1 MSTPTTKWVPPCH
14 CLPSAGCFQVFHPRR
29 PQGEHADLGLDP
41 VVRVPDEER
50 QSCLL
55 HMDGLRVTG
64 LVQVEAHQERT
75 AVLVFLE
82 LIVARFAAQA
92 PVGFLAVDQH
102 VLNQALALDDA
113 RGGGGVEVRARRDA
127 RRRPWHSSRRD
138 CGGVVRRRRRLGNF
152 RTRRGGTGPRRHQD
166 GEQAHGAGR
175 QARREAGHQAL
186 LASVGVAALGAAQQL
201 GECGRHLARLLVAL
215 LRLLD
220 QHPGEDRRQLPRHVG
235 PQALD
240 GRRLRLVVLHQLLGQ
255 AAAAER
261 RLPRQQEVRHAAQ
274 AVDVGADIGA
284 VKVDRLLRG
293 HVNGRSENRAGLRM
307 RVVGV
312 GSLGEAEIGDF
323 GSAVGEQEDVGGT
336 VGDLESGPYLEAIR
350 QFKQKNWNDVL
361 IMLVAPILWIPT
373 IKEFK
378 TKPLQNSVKEMQS
391 FGLQPDILLCR
402 IDREMP
408 TKMLDKIS
416 HLTNVPREAV
426 FDAPDVKTIYQ
437 VPIEFYN
444 RHIDDL
450 IADKFHLKR
459 NGCRIHKYRE
469 LVEKYVDHADMPVV
483 NIAIVGKYDNCDE
496 AYLSLKE
503 AVYHAAVE
511 HEVKAEIKWINAK
524 ELDQAKDMRGVW
536 KYFEDID
543 GVIVPG
549 GFDSS
554 GVEGKIRAI
563 KYVREKKIP
572 FLGICLGLQ
581 CSVIEIARNVCHLE
595 GANSVEFDKDTK
607 HPVIHFVEGQEKIRK
622 KSGTMRLGAYD
633 CELVKGSIIHELYK
647 KGSISERHRHRY
659 EVNGD
664 YVAQLDKV
672 QFVVSGVNPDTKLIE
687 MMELDRAIHPF
698 FVATQAHPEFKSR
711 LGSPA
716 PLFDGLIQ
724 AAIKSKAEKALS
736 NTT

>member
-1 MSTPTTKWVPPCH
+1 MGSKYIAILGGVISGTGKGI
-14 CLPSAGCFQVFHPRR
+14 SA
-29 PQGEHADLGLDP
+29 A
-41 VVRVPDEER
+41 
-50 QSCLL
+50 S
-55 HMDGLRVTG
+55 
-64 LVQVEAHQERT
+64 
-75 AVLVFLE
+75 
-82 LIVARFAAQA
+82 I
-92 PVGFLAVDQH
+92 GFL
-102 VLNQALALDDA
+102 L
-113 RGGGGVEVRARRDA
+113 
-127 RRRPWHSSRRD
+127 S
-138 CGGVVRRRRRLGNF
+138 
-152 RTRRGGTGPRRHQD
+152 
-166 GEQAHGAGR
+166 
-175 QARREAGHQAL
+175 
-186 LASVGVAALGAAQQL
+186 
-201 GECGRHLARLLVAL
+201 
-215 LRLLD
+215 
-220 QHPGEDRRQLPRHVG
+220 
-235 PQALD
+235 
-240 GRRLRLVVLHQLLGQ
+240 
-255 AAAAER
+255 
-261 RLPRQQEVRHAAQ
+261 
-274 AVDVGADIGA
+274 
-284 VKVDRLLRG
+284 LRG
-293 HVNGRSENRAGLRM
+293 HKVQPIKFDPYFNTNAGVLAPREHGEVFLCDDGSETDLDLGHYERIIGVPVSGKNIMTSGTLYKELLAEEEEGKYLGQTVQVIPHLTDKIQNRLIA
-307 RVVGV
+307 
-312 GSLGEAEIGDF
+312 LGKETEI
-323 GSAVGEQEDVGGT
+323 VICEIGGT
-336 VGDLESGPYLEAIR
+336 VGDLESGPYLEALR
-350 QFKQKNWNDVL
+350 QFKQKNWDDVL

-408 TKMLDKIS
+408 TKMLDKIAN
-416 HLTNVPREAV
+416 LTNVPREAV

-469 LVEKYVDHADMPVV
+469 LVEKYVNHADMPVV

-511 HEVKAEIKWINAK
+511 HEVRADIKWINAK
-524 ELDQAKDMRGVW
+524 ELEQAKDMRGVW

-543 GVIVPG
+543 GAIVPG

-563 KYVREKKIP
+563 KYVREKRIP

-581 CSVIEIARNVCHLE
+581 CAVIEIARNLCHLE

-622 KSGTMRLGAYD
+622 KSGTMRLGAFD

-647 KGSISERHRHRY
+647 KTTISERHRHRY
-659 EVNGD
+659 EVNAD
-664 YVAQLDKV
+664 YVSHLEKEK
-672 QFVVSGVNPDTKLIE
+672 FVTSGVNPDTKLIE
-687 MMELDRAIHPF
+687 MMELDRAAHPF

-716 PLFDGLIQ
+716 PLFNGLIQ
-724 AAIKSKAEKALS
+724 AAIKSKLEKNLP

>member
-1 MSTPTTKWVPPCH
+1 MAKYIAILGGVISGTGKGI
-14 CLPSAGCFQVFHPRR
+14 SA
-29 PQGEHADLGLDP
+29 A
-41 VVRVPDEER
+41 
-50 QSCLL
+50 S
-55 HMDGLRVTG
+55 
-64 LVQVEAHQERT
+64 
-75 AVLVFLE
+75 
-82 LIVARFAAQA
+82 I
-92 PVGFLAVDQH
+92 GFL
-102 VLNQALALDDA
+102 L
-113 RGGGGVEVRARRDA
+113 
-127 RRRPWHSSRRD
+127 S
-138 CGGVVRRRRRLGNF
+138 
-152 RTRRGGTGPRRHQD
+152 
-166 GEQAHGAGR
+166 
-175 QARREAGHQAL
+175 
-186 LASVGVAALGAAQQL
+186 
-201 GECGRHLARLLVAL
+201 
-215 LRLLD
+215 
-220 QHPGEDRRQLPRHVG
+220 
-235 PQALD
+235 
-240 GRRLRLVVLHQLLGQ
+240 
-255 AAAAER
+255 
-261 RLPRQQEVRHAAQ
+261 
-274 AVDVGADIGA
+274 
-284 VKVDRLLRG
+284 LRG
-293 HVNGRSENRAGLRM
+293 HKVQPIKFDPYFNTNAGVLAPREHGEVFLCDDGSETDLDLGHYERIIGVPVSGKNIMTSGTLYKELLTEEEEGKYLGQTVQVIPHLTDKIQNRLKE
-307 RVVGV
+307 
-312 GSLGEAEIGDF
+312 LGKDAEI
-323 GSAVGEQEDVGGT
+323 VICEVGGT

-350 QFKQKNWNDVL
+350 QFKQKNWDDVL

-408 TKMLDKIS
+408 TKMLDKIA

-459 NGCRIHKYRE
+459 NGCRIHKYRD

-483 NIAIVGKYDNCDE
+483 NIGIVGKYDNCDE

-524 ELDQAKDMRGVW
+524 ELEQAKDMRGVW

-543 GVIVPG
+543 GVVVPG

-581 CSVIEIARNVCHLE
+581 CAVIEIARNVCHLE
-595 GANSVEFDKDTK
+595 GANSVEFDKETK

-633 CELVKGSIIHELYK
+633 CELIKGSIIHELYK
-647 KGSISERHRHRY
+647 KTTISERHRHRY

-664 YVAQLDKV
+664 YVSQLDKA
-672 QFVVSGVNPDTKLIE
+672 QFVVSGVNPETKLIE
-687 MMELDRAIHPF
+687 MMELDRSIHPF

-711 LGSPA
+711 LGCPA

-724 AAIKSKAEKALS
+724 AAIKSKNEKGIS

>member
-1 MSTPTTKWVPPCH
+1 MAKYIAILCGVISGTGKGI
-14 CLPSAGCFQVFHPRR
+14 SA
-29 PQGEHADLGLDP
+29 A
-41 VVRVPDEER
+41 
-50 QSCLL
+50 S
-55 HMDGLRVTG
+55 
-64 LVQVEAHQERT
+64 
-75 AVLVFLE
+75 
-82 LIVARFAAQA
+82 I
-92 PVGFLAVDQH
+92 GFL
-102 VLNQALALDDA
+102 L
-113 RGGGGVEVRARRDA
+113 
-127 RRRPWHSSRRD
+127 S
-138 CGGVVRRRRRLGNF
+138 
-152 RTRRGGTGPRRHQD
+152 
-166 GEQAHGAGR
+166 
-175 QARREAGHQAL
+175 
-186 LASVGVAALGAAQQL
+186 
-201 GECGRHLARLLVAL
+201 
-215 LRLLD
+215 
-220 QHPGEDRRQLPRHVG
+220 
-235 PQALD
+235 
-240 GRRLRLVVLHQLLGQ
+240 
-255 AAAAER
+255 
-261 RLPRQQEVRHAAQ
+261 
-274 AVDVGADIGA
+274 
-284 VKVDRLLRG
+284 LRG
-293 HVNGRSENRAGLRM
+293 HKVQPIKFDPYFNTNAGVLAPREHGEVFLCDDGSETDLD
-307 RVVGV
+307 
-312 GSLGEAEIGDF
+312 LGHYERIIGTPVSVRNIMTSGTLYKELLAEEEEGKYLGQTVQVIPHLTDKIQARLTELGKDAEI
-323 GSAVGEQEDVGGT
+323 VICEVGGT

-350 QFKQKNWNDVL
+350 QFKQKNWDDVL

-408 TKMLDKIS
+408 AKMLDKIS

-524 ELDQAKDMRGVW
+524 ELEQAKDMRGVW
-536 KYFEDID
+536 KYFDDID

-581 CSVIEIARNVCHLE
+581 CAVIEIARSVCHLE
-595 GANSVEFDKDTK
+595 NANSIEFDKDTK

-633 CELVKGSIIHELYK
+633 CELVKGSLIHDLYK
-647 KGSISERHRHRY
+647 KATISERHRHRY
-659 EVNGD
+659 EVNSEYISALPNGGSQLGC
-664 YVAQLDKV
+664 AQFL
-672 QFVVSGVNPDTKLIE
+672 VSGINPETKLIE
-687 MMELDRAIHPF
+687 MMELDRTVHPF

-716 PLFDGLIQ
+716 PLFNGLIQ
-724 AAIKSKAEKALS
+724 AAIKSKSEKTPS

>member
-1 MSTPTTKWVPPCH
+1 MASKYIAILGGVISGTGKGI
-14 CLPSAGCFQVFHPRR
+14 SA
-29 PQGEHADLGLDP
+29 A
-41 VVRVPDEER
+41 
-50 QSCLL
+50 S
-55 HMDGLRVTG
+55 
-64 LVQVEAHQERT
+64 
-75 AVLVFLE
+75 
-82 LIVARFAAQA
+82 I
-92 PVGFLAVDQH
+92 GFL
-102 VLNQALALDDA
+102 L
-113 RGGGGVEVRARRDA
+113 
-127 RRRPWHSSRRD
+127 S
-138 CGGVVRRRRRLGNF
+138 
-152 RTRRGGTGPRRHQD
+152 
-166 GEQAHGAGR
+166 
-175 QARREAGHQAL
+175 
-186 LASVGVAALGAAQQL
+186 
-201 GECGRHLARLLVAL
+201 
-215 LRLLD
+215 
-220 QHPGEDRRQLPRHVG
+220 
-235 PQALD
+235 
-240 GRRLRLVVLHQLLGQ
+240 
-255 AAAAER
+255 
-261 RLPRQQEVRHAAQ
+261 
-274 AVDVGADIGA
+274 
-284 VKVDRLLRG
+284 LRG
-293 HVNGRSENRAGLRM
+293 HKVQPIKFDPYFNTNAGVLAPREHGEVFLCDDGSETDLDLGHYERII
-307 RVVGV
+307 GV
-312 GSLGEAEIGDF
+312 QVSSKNIMTSGTLYKELLAEEEEGKYLGQTVQVIPHLTDKIQARLTELGKETEI
-323 GSAVGEQEDVGGT
+323 VICEIGGT

-408 TKMLDKIS
+408 AKMLDKVAN
-416 HLTNVPREAV
+416 LTNVPREAV

-469 LVEKYVDHADMPVV
+469 LVEKYVDHADMPVI
-483 NIAIVGKYDNCDE
+483 NIGIVGKYDNCDE

-524 ELDQAKDMRGVW
+524 ELEQAKDMRGVW

-581 CSVIEIARNVCHLE
+581 CSVIEIARNLCHFDD
-595 GANSVEFDKDTK
+595 ANSVEFDKDTK
-607 HPVIHFVEGQEKIRK
+607 HPVIHFVEGQEKVRK

-647 KGSISERHRHRY
+647 KGTISERHRHRY
-659 EVNGD
+659 EVNSE
-664 YVAQLDKV
+664 YIPQLEKAQLI
-672 QFVVSGVNPDTKLIE
+672 VSGINPDTKLIE
-687 MMELDRAIHPF
+687 MMELDRSTHPF

-716 PLFDGLIQ
+716 PLFDGLVQ
-724 AAIKSKAEKALS
+724 AAIKSKTEKGNS

>member
-1 MSTPTTKWVPPCH
+1 MAKYIAILGGVISGTGKGI
-14 CLPSAGCFQVFHPRR
+14 SA
-29 PQGEHADLGLDP
+29 A
-41 VVRVPDEER
+41 
-50 QSCLL
+50 S
-55 HMDGLRVTG
+55 
-64 LVQVEAHQERT
+64 
-75 AVLVFLE
+75 
-82 LIVARFAAQA
+82 I
-92 PVGFLAVDQH
+92 GFL
-102 VLNQALALDDA
+102 L
-113 RGGGGVEVRARRDA
+113 
-127 RRRPWHSSRRD
+127 S
-138 CGGVVRRRRRLGNF
+138 
-152 RTRRGGTGPRRHQD
+152 
-166 GEQAHGAGR
+166 
-175 QARREAGHQAL
+175 
-186 LASVGVAALGAAQQL
+186 
-201 GECGRHLARLLVAL
+201 
-215 LRLLD
+215 
-220 QHPGEDRRQLPRHVG
+220 
-235 PQALD
+235 
-240 GRRLRLVVLHQLLGQ
+240 
-255 AAAAER
+255 
-261 RLPRQQEVRHAAQ
+261 
-274 AVDVGADIGA
+274 
-284 VKVDRLLRG
+284 LRG
-293 HVNGRSENRAGLRM
+293 HKVQPIKFDPYFNTNAGVLAPREHGEVFLCDDGSETDLDLGHYERII
-307 RVVGV
+307 GV
-312 GSLGEAEIGDF
+312 PVSGKNIMTSGTLYKELLNEEEEGKYLGQTVQVIPHLTDKIQARLTELGKDTEI
-323 GSAVGEQEDVGGT
+323 VICEIGGT

-350 QFKQKNWNDVL
+350 QFKQKNWDDVL
-361 IMLVAPILWIPT
+361 IMLVGPILWIPT

-408 TKMLDKIS
+408 TKMLDKIAN
-416 HLTNVPREAV
+416 LTNVPREAV

-469 LVEKYVDHADMPVV
+469 LVEKYVDHEDMPVV
-483 NIAIVGKYDNCDE
+483 TIAIVGKYDNCDE

-511 HEVKAEIKWINAK
+511 HEVRADIKWINAK
-524 ELDQAKDMRGVW
+524 ELEQAKDMRGVW
-536 KYFEDID
+536 KYFEDVD

-581 CSVIEIARNVCHLE
+581 CAVIEIARNLCHLE
-595 GANSVEFDKDTK
+595 GANSVEFDKETK

-622 KSGTMRLGAYD
+622 KSGTMRLGAFD

-647 KGSISERHRHRY
+647 KSLISERHRHRY
-659 EVNGD
+659 EVNSE
-664 YVAQLDKV
+664 YVSSLEKAQ
-672 QFVVSGVNPDTKLIE
+672 FITSGVNPDTKLIE
-687 MMELDRAIHPF
+687 MMELERGTNQF

-716 PLFDGLIQ
+716 PLFIGLIQ
-724 AAIKSKAEKALS
+724 AAIKSKGEKAPA

>member
-1 MSTPTTKWVPPCH
+1 MAKYIAILGGVISGTGKGI
-14 CLPSAGCFQVFHPRR
+14 SA
-29 PQGEHADLGLDP
+29 A
-41 VVRVPDEER
+41 
-50 QSCLL
+50 S
-55 HMDGLRVTG
+55 
-64 LVQVEAHQERT
+64 
-75 AVLVFLE
+75 
-82 LIVARFAAQA
+82 I
-92 PVGFLAVDQH
+92 GFL
-102 VLNQALALDDA
+102 L
-113 RGGGGVEVRARRDA
+113 
-127 RRRPWHSSRRD
+127 S
-138 CGGVVRRRRRLGNF
+138 
-152 RTRRGGTGPRRHQD
+152 
-166 GEQAHGAGR
+166 
-175 QARREAGHQAL
+175 
-186 LASVGVAALGAAQQL
+186 
-201 GECGRHLARLLVAL
+201 
-215 LRLLD
+215 
-220 QHPGEDRRQLPRHVG
+220 
-235 PQALD
+235 
-240 GRRLRLVVLHQLLGQ
+240 
-255 AAAAER
+255 
-261 RLPRQQEVRHAAQ
+261 
-274 AVDVGADIGA
+274 
-284 VKVDRLLRG
+284 LRG
-293 HVNGRSENRAGLRM
+293 HKVQPIKFDPYFNTNAGVLAPREHGEVFLCDDGSETDLDLGHYERIIGVPVSGKNIMTSGTLYKELLAEEEEGKYLGQTVQVIPHLTDKIQNRLKE
-307 RVVGV
+307 
-312 GSLGEAEIGDF
+312 LGKEAEI
-323 GSAVGEQEDVGGT
+323 VICEIGGT

-350 QFKQKNWNDVL
+350 QFKQKNWDDVL

-408 TKMLDKIS
+408 TKMLDKIAN
-416 HLTNVPREAV
+416 LTNVPREAV

-483 NIAIVGKYDNCDE
+483 NIGIVGKYDNCDE

-511 HEVKAEIKWINAK
+511 HEVRADIKWINAK
-524 ELDQAKDMRGVW
+524 ELEQAKDMRGVW

-581 CSVIEIARNVCHLE
+581 CAVIEIARDLCHLE
-595 GANSVEFDKDTK
+595 NANSVEFDKDTK

-622 KSGTMRLGAYD
+622 KSGTMRLGAFD
-633 CELVKGSIIHELYK
+633 CDLVKGSIVHDLYK
-647 KGSISERHRHRY
+647 KNSISERHRHRY
-659 EVNGD
+659 EVNAE
-664 YVAQLDKV
+664 YVSHLEKV
-672 QFVVSGVNPDTKLIE
+672 QFVTSGVNPDTKLIE
-687 MMELDRAIHPF
+687 MMELDREAHPF

-711 LGSPA
+711 LGNPA
-716 PLFDGLIQ
+716 PLFNGLIQ
-724 AAIKSKAEKALS
+724 AAIKSKGEKGIP

>member
-1 MSTPTTKWVPPCH
+1 MAKYIAILGGVISGTGKGI
-14 CLPSAGCFQVFHPRR
+14 SA
-29 PQGEHADLGLDP
+29 A
-41 VVRVPDEER
+41 
-50 QSCLL
+50 S
-55 HMDGLRVTG
+55 
-64 LVQVEAHQERT
+64 
-75 AVLVFLE
+75 
-82 LIVARFAAQA
+82 I
-92 PVGFLAVDQH
+92 GFL
-102 VLNQALALDDA
+102 L
-113 RGGGGVEVRARRDA
+113 
-127 RRRPWHSSRRD
+127 S
-138 CGGVVRRRRRLGNF
+138 
-152 RTRRGGTGPRRHQD
+152 
-166 GEQAHGAGR
+166 
-175 QARREAGHQAL
+175 
-186 LASVGVAALGAAQQL
+186 
-201 GECGRHLARLLVAL
+201 
-215 LRLLD
+215 
-220 QHPGEDRRQLPRHVG
+220 
-235 PQALD
+235 
-240 GRRLRLVVLHQLLGQ
+240 
-255 AAAAER
+255 
-261 RLPRQQEVRHAAQ
+261 
-274 AVDVGADIGA
+274 
-284 VKVDRLLRG
+284 LRG
-293 HVNGRSENRAGLRM
+293 HKVQPIKFDPYFNTNAGVLAPREHGEVFLCDDGSETDLDLGHYERIIGVPVSGKNIMTSGTLYKELLAEEEEGKYLGQTVQVIPHLTDKIQNRLKE
-307 RVVGV
+307 
-312 GSLGEAEIGDF
+312 LGKDAEI
-323 GSAVGEQEDVGGT
+323 VICEIGGT

-350 QFKQKNWNDVL
+350 QFKQKNWDDVL

-408 TKMLDKIS
+408 TKMLDKIAN
-416 HLTNVPREAV
+416 LTNVPREAV

-511 HEVKAEIKWINAK
+511 HEVRADIKWINAK
-524 ELDQAKDMRGVW
+524 ELEQAKDMRGVW

-563 KYVREKKIP
+563 RYVREKKIP

-581 CSVIEIARNVCHLE
+581 CAVIEIARNLCHLE
-595 GANSVEFDKDTK
+595 GANSVEFDKETK

-622 KSGTMRLGAYD
+622 KSGTMRLGAFD

-647 KGSISERHRHRY
+647 KTTISERHRHRY
-659 EVNGD
+659 EVNAD
-664 YVAQLDKV
+664 YVSHLEKEK
-672 QFVVSGVNPDTKLIE
+672 FVTSGVNPETKLIE
-687 MMELDRAIHPF
+687 MMELDRAAHPF

-716 PLFDGLIQ
+716 PLFNGLIQ
-724 AAIKSKAEKALS
+724 AAIKSKSEKNLP